1 MQMTF
6 DKRIIGALR
15 ECKNKE
21 QIEDTFNRF
30 RITDTAE
37 KQRHLT
43 YAMYAPSYFFSS
55 ATHPTDEQL
64 YEFTLCHFIT
74 GYWRLTPFYEKFGLV
89 KKPLEDA
96 DSQLLDK
103 LTVCTSQHDIDAV
116 FDEEGIYD
124 YRERC
129 NALRRC
135 MRVQEILGDIGISP
149 EKDDYE
155 FDCAVFLEGSL
166 RDG

>member
-1 MQMTF
+1 MTF
-6 DKRIIGALR
+6 DRRIIGALR
-15 ECKNKE
+15 ECKTE
-21 QIEDTFNRF
+21 QQIEDTLSCFG
-30 RITDTAE
+30 ITDIQE
-37 KQRHLT
+37 KQRYLI
-43 YAMYAPSYFFSS
+43 YAMYAPSIFFSS
-55 ATHPTDEQL
+55 FQPLTEDAVYQMTLEA
-64 YEFTLCHFIT
+64 FTAGHWRYTALC
-74 GYWRLTPFYEKFGLV
+74 EKLGLV

-96 DSQLLDK
+96 DSRLLDK

-116 FDEEGIYD
+116 FDEEGIHG

-135 MRVQEILGDIGISP
+135 MRVQEILGDIGISS

>member
-1 MQMTF
+1 MTF

-15 ECKNKE
+15 ECKTKE
-21 QIEDTFNRF
+21 EIEDTFNRF
-30 RITDTAE
+30 RISDSAK
-37 KQRHLT
+37 KQRYLS
-43 YAMYAPSYFFSS
+43 YAMYAPSIFFSS
-55 ATHPTDEQL
+55 FQPLTEDAVYQMTLEA
-64 YEFTLCHFIT
+64 FTAGH
-74 GYWRLTPFYEKFGLV
+74 WRLIPFYETLGLI
-89 KKPLEDA
+89 KAPLHEA
-96 DSQLLDK
+96 DNQILEK
-103 LTVCTSQHDIDAV
+103 LNTCTSQHDIDAV

-135 MRVQEILGDIGISP
+135 MRVQETLGDIGISP

-155 FDCAVFLEGSL
+155 FDCAVFLEGSW

>member
-1 MQMTF
+1 MTF

-21 QIEDTFNRF
+21 EIEDTFNRF
-30 RITDTAE
+30 RITDSAK
-37 KQRHLT
+37 KQRYLSYT
-43 YAMYAPSYFFSS
+43 MYAPSIFFSS
-55 ATHPTDEQL
+55 FQPLTEDAVYQMTLEA
-64 YEFTLCHFIT
+64 FTAGH
-74 GYWRLTPFYEKFGLV
+74 WRLTPFYEKLGLV
-89 KKPLEDA
+89 KKPLSEA
-96 DSQLLDK
+96 DNRILKK
-103 LTVCTSQHDIDAV
+103 LNTCTSQHDIDAV
-116 FDEEGIYD
+116 FDEEGIHG

-135 MRVQEILGDIGISP
+135 MRIQETLGDIGISP

-155 FDCAVFLEGSL
+155 FDCAVFLEGSW

>member
-1 MQMTF
+1 MTF

-15 ECKNKE
+15 ECKSTE
-21 QIEDTFNRF
+21 QIAVVFVHF
-30 RITDTAE
+30 GITDIQE
-37 KQRHLT
+37 KQRYLL
-43 YAMYAPSYFFSS
+43 YAMYAPSIFFSS
-55 ATHPTDEQL
+55 FQPLTEDAVYQMTLEA
-64 YEFTLCHFIT
+64 FTAGHWRYTALC
-74 GYWRLTPFYEKFGLV
+74 EKLGLI
-89 KKPLEDA
+89 KKPLSEA
-96 DSQLLDK
+96 DNRILKK
-103 LTVCTSQHDIDAV
+103 LNICTSQHDIDAV

-135 MRVQEILGDIGISP
+135 MRVQEILGDVGISS